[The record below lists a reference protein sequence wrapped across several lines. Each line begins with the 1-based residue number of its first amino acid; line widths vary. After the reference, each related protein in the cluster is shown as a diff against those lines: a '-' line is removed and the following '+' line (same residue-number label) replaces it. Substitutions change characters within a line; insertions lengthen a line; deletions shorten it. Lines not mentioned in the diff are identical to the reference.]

1 MINIKNISFSYDSN
15 EKDQIKALDD
25 INLQFREGEFI
36 SIMGHNSSGK
46 TSLARCL
53 NGLILPQ
60 TGEIIVDNLST
71 KNEQEILAIRRKVG
85 MVFQNPDNQIIT
97 TSVEREVAFG
107 LENLGVKTEI
117 IHQVVTAILDRFQLT
132 KYRKHPPHLLSG
144 GEKQRLALAAV
155 LAMNPKY
162 LVLDEPTSMLDPQGR
177 RDLLNLLTE
186 IKADNAQKKTTD
198 QITIIFITQF
208 PEEALLAERLIVMGK
223 GKVVF
228 DDSPRIV
235 FQNLDQLK
243 KMGLEAPI
251 EYEIL
256 PMLVERGFGAEV
268 LQNFHKA
275 LPYF

>member
-1 MINIKNISFSYDSN
+1 MINISNISFSYDTN
-15 EKDQIKALDD
+15 QENPINVLDD

-60 TGEIIVDNLST
+60 TGEVIVDNLST

-107 LENLGVKTEI
+107 LENLGVKTEM
-117 IHQVVTAILDRFQLT
+117 IHQVVSAILDRFQLT

-144 GEKQRLALAAV
+144 GEKQRLALASV

-177 RDLLNLLTE
+177 RDLLALLTE

-208 PEEALLAERLIVMGK
+208 PEEALLAERLIVMSK

-235 FQNLDQLK
+235 FQNIDQLK
-243 KMGLEAPI
+243 KIGLETPV

-256 PMLVERGFGAEV
+256 PLLVERGFEMEV
-268 LQNFHKA
+268 LEGFLGN
-275 LPYF
+275 

>member
-1 MINIKNISFSYDSN
+1 MINISNISYSYDTN
-15 EKDQIKALDD
+15 QKKPIKALDE

-36 SIMGHNSSGK
+36 ALMGHNSSGK
-46 TSLARCL
+46 TTLARTL
-53 NGLILPQ
+53 NGLIQPQ
-60 TGEIIVDNLST
+60 SGEVSIDELST
-71 KNEQEILAIRRKVG
+71 TNPQDIIPIRRKVG

-107 LENLGVKTEI
+107 LENLGVKTEMM
-117 IHQVVTAILDRFQLT
+117 HQVVTAILERFNLT

-144 GEKQRLALAAV
+144 GEKQRLALASV

-177 RDLLNLLTE
+177 HDLLNLLAE
-186 IKADNAQKKTTD
+186 IKADNAEKKTTD

-208 PEEALLAERLIVMGK
+208 PEEALYADRLIVMEK

-228 DDSPRIV
+228 DETPEIV
-235 FQNLDQLK
+235 FQNIAQLK
-243 KMGLEAPI
+243 KIGLEAPV

-256 PMLVERGFGAEV
+256 PLLVEKGFGVEV
-268 LQNFHKA
+268 LDKFR
-275 LPYF
+275 